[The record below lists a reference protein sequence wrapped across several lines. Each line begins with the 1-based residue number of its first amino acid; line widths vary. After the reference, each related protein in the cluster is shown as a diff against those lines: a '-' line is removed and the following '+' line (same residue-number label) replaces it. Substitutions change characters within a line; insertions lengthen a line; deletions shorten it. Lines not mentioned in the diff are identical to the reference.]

1 MTYKED
7 DTRLA
12 YESGKFG
19 YERNWPHVYRL
30 LNKTQL
36 AGKFDVSPLPSFN
49 GKSAASGVLGGWNF
63 AISAFSQNS
72 GAALAYIN
80 FATTP
85 EWQKH
90 VAIDSSQAP
99 VNEAAYS
106 DPEVLKAMPFA
117 KELLASVKGAR
128 PRPQSPVYPQISQ
141 AIYKNVHSVLSG
153 SASADEATK
162 KMAEDIK
169 TAQDSF

>member
-1 MTYKED
+1 M
-7 DTRLA
+7 
-12 YESGKFG
+12 
-19 YERNWPHVYRL
+19 
-30 LNKTQL
+30 
-36 AGKFDVSPLPSFN
+36 
-49 GKSAASGVLGGWNF
+49 LGGWNF

-90 VAIDSSQAP
+90 VAMDNSQAP

-106 DPEVLKAMPFA
+106 DPEVLKDMPFA
-117 KELLASVKGAR
+117 AELLASAKGAK
-128 PRPQSPVYPQISQ
+128 PRPLSPVYPQISQ

-153 SASADEATK
+153 SATADEAAK
-162 KMAEDIK
+162 KMAEEIK
-169 TAQDSF
+169 TARTASSHDIGTSWPNGRGLSGTTERNAGWRSGWWRPR